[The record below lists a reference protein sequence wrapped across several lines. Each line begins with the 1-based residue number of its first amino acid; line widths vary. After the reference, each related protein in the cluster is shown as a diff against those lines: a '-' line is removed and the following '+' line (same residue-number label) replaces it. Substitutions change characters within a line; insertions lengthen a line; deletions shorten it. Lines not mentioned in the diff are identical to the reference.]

1 MSNLKPDN
9 NENLNNAH
17 GCHGKKKQLLL
28 PWQPNSF
35 ISHRIF
41 IIYYLLWTGCTVND
55 ACLYLFNRHLYKTYK
70 QIIVCSVMFMVSM
83 ETKTLTY
90 CVWFYLRLFRRI
102 LWLDNFLSW
111 HATIPIRS
119 LWCIYNPYKI
129 NIFVPTISVYIRP
142 TSLK

>member
-1 MSNLKPDN
+1 MPMVATERKN
-9 NENLNNAH
+9 NYCYH
-17 GCHGKKKQLLL
+17 GNRTALFRIFQKKQNVNKIEFSL
-28 PWQPNSF
+28 SI
-35 ISHRIF
+35 ISCEQGAKWMMFVCICSIDTCIKHI
-41 IIYYLLWTGCTVND
+41 
-55 ACLYLFNRHLYKTYK
+55 K
-70 QIIVCSVMFMVSM
+70 QIIVCSVMSMVSM
-83 ETKTLTY
+83 EAKTLTY

-119 LWCIYNPYKI
+119 LWCIYNSYKI